1 MTFQEHYQQK
11 VLPEM
16 MKQFG
21 YLNPM
26 AVPRIMKV
34 SLNVGIGRDKSDE
47 KHVNTVADTL
57 TRITGQK
64 PVWTKAKKSI
74 AAFKIREGQTVGA
87 KVTLR
92 GKRMEDF
99 LYKLISVALPRIHD
113 FRGLPASAVDQ
124 SGNLTIGFREHL
136 AFPEIRPDEVE
147 RIHGLEVS
155 IHCTARTRDE
165 GFAFFKLLGFPF
177 QQEK

>member
-99 LYKLISVALPRIHD
+99 LYKLIFIALPRIHD

>member
-1 MTFQEHYQQK
+1 MTFREHYQKK
-11 VLPEM
+11 VVPEM

-21 YLNPM
+21 VCNSL
-26 AVPRIMKV
+26 AVPRIVKV
-34 SLNVGIGRDKSDE
+34 VLNVGIGRNKNDE
-47 KHVNTVADTL
+47 KYTTTVVDTL

-74 AAFKIREGQTVGA
+74 AAFKIRGGQTVGT

-113 FRGLPASAVDQ
+113 FRGLPSSAVDT
-124 SGNLTIGFREHL
+124 SGDLTIGFREHL

-155 IHCTARTRDE
+155 IHSTAKTREE
-165 GFAFFKLLGFPF
+165 GVALFSLLGFPF
-177 QQEK
+177 QGEK